1 MARTR
6 KMIDVENRTVTFSY
20 AAGGVRVY
28 SLDELSKEMV
38 IRLALHGL
46 AQKGGDSYAGKD
58 EAEHEECTETVWNN
72 LLNDNWGAT
81 RGSGLEDKLAE
92 AEERLDNY
100 INLNDDQ
107 KRLMASM
114 GVTRAAI
121 EKEIRSIEKAIERRD
136 KAAAEKK

>member
-1 MARTR
+1 MARTK
-6 KMIDVENRTVTFSY
+6 KMIDVENQAVNFSY
-20 AAGGVRVY
+20 AAGGVRSY
-28 SLDELSKEMV
+28 SLKSLSEEMI

-46 AQKGGDSYAGKD
+46 AQKCGDAYAGKT
-58 EAEHEECTETVWNN
+58 EAEHEEATESVWNN
-72 LLNDNWGAT
+72 LLDNNWGAT

-100 INLNDDQ
+100 IALNDDQ

-114 GVTRAAI
+114 GVTRTAI
-121 EKEIRSIEKAIERRD
+121 EKEIKAIEKAIERRD